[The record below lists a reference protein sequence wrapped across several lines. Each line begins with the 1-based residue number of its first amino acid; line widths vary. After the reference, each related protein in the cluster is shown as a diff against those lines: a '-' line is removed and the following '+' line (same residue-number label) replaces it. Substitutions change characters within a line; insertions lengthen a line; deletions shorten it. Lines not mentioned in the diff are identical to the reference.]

1 MEKKPRLRAP
11 NFTQSDNLLLC
22 DVVSKYIHIIENKKT
37 DGASLLQKQRAWL
50 DVAEDYNSSTTGC
63 SRTAESLQQTY
74 KNLKKRAK
82 KNASDEKMNIPVDPS
97 LVLNIEK
104 CGTSSQNCDWGE
116 VSLNT
121 GALEETCKE
130 MFAALNEEADTSD
143 MISKTAIMDTG
154 GGPPLNADKDP
165 VLEKVKALTGPVMDG
180 IHTIYNGDNSLIAS
194 QNIPPIELHSIGS
207 DSTMLDMQE
216 TQDYAQDNETYFT
229 NNSYNGANFKKR
241 PHHLLTRKRK
251 LETES
256 KQIKMELLEQQK
268 ELVKTQLQEELDRV
282 EHNRMLRGMEMED
295 AKQKYIHNE
304 KLREME
310 MEEMK
315 RRNEFNEKMRHFQLK

>member
-37 DGASLLQKQRAWL
+37 DGASLLQKQKAWL
-50 DVAEDYNSSTTGC
+50 EVAEEYNSSTTGF

-82 KNASDEKMNIPVDPS
+82 KNASDEKMDIPVDPS
-97 LVLNIEK
+97 LVLNVEK

-116 VSLNT
+116 EAINT

-130 MFAALNEEADTSD
+130 MFAALNKEANTSN
-143 MISKTAIMDTG
+143 TIMDTG
-154 GGPPLNADKDP
+154 GGPPPNVDKDP
-165 VLEKVKALTGPVMDG
+165 VLEKVKALTGPVMNG
-180 IHTIYNGDNSLIAS
+180 VHTIYDGDSSLTAS
-194 QNIPPIELHSIGS
+194 QNIPPIELHHIGS
-207 DSTMLDMQE
+207 DSTLLDMQE
-216 TQDYAQDNETYFT
+216 SQDHAHSQDNGTYFT
-229 NNSYNGANFKKR
+229 NNRANLKR
-241 PHHLLTRKRK
+241 KIHHLLTRKRK
-251 LETES
+251 LETETR
-256 KQIKMELLEQQK
+256 QVKMELLELQK
-268 ELVKTQLQEELDRV
+268 EFVKTQLQEERDRA
-282 EHNRMLRGMEMED
+282 EHNRMLRAMDMED
-295 AKQKYIHNE
+295 AKQKYTHNE